1 LWSGRIHAD
10 ITQADKHEAV
20 SDNVVWRTHLLAEF
34 PSAKTDTK
42 LGHKIHR
49 NKEPIIEKI
58 SEW

>member
-1 LWSGRIHAD
+1 MEET
-10 ITQADKHEAV
+10 TQAVKQEAEMESTV
-20 SDNVVWRTHLLAEF
+20 CTTHLLAEF